1 MRRMFPA
8 TVPPVAP
15 MSVMKVDEPEKRAP
29 KRASEGAA
37 NGVKKAPPTRA
48 RGVSLAMLI
57 KEKILEPGLE
67 VLSIDYLGERYV
79 ADLLDTGKIQWNGIP
94 FASPS
99 SWAIY
104 VKKQI
109 DPKKKSGCGWNSVK
123 YQGKKLDFYK
133 SLYNKKMKAA
143 QTATAPVPQPN
154 EITAPTSFLP
164 PYPIRHSKLK
174 EIAGEIHP
182 NALIECEDF
191 DQNSGKSQ
199 PFFVTVSTNCLLLI
213 NFHCHLTHG
222 EVVGY
227 LGGKWDQEKQC
238 LIILQAFPCK
248 CVLGDRQTALVT
260 EEQIRQELHRR
271 SLFKVGWYHSHPT
284 SPAEPTLRD
293 IEHQL
298 QYQMKFSANNPM
310 LGLIC
315 SPSQDTAGTVT
326 EPKINAFWVA
336 PTMEQAVAPN
346 SCLGVPMRFAF
357 SELQD
362 QSLDAELNQEL
373 SWLVDY
379 YAMSPDL
386 INFSRPWRGN
396 ANYLERLRYA
406 VMAKLPKDRNTVVL
420 MQIIQKLGTTCQ

>member
-1 MRRMFPA
+1 MYA
-8 TVPPVAP
+8 AAVPVAPVVP
-15 MSVMKVDEPEKRAP
+15 MSVMKVNEPEKRTP
-29 KRASEGAA
+29 KSSAEGAA
-37 NGVKKAPPTRA
+37 NGVKKAPPTRS

-57 KEKILEPGLE
+57 KEKILEPGTE

-79 ADLLDTGKIQWNGIP
+79 ADLMDTGKIQWNGIP

-123 YQGKKLDFYK
+123 YQGKKLDYFK
-133 SLYNKKMKAA
+133 SLYNKKMKAVTA
-143 QTATAPVPQPN
+143 AATAPQSN
-154 EITAPTSFLP
+154 EITVPLTSFLP
-164 PYPIRHSKLK
+164 QYPIKHSKLK
-174 EIAGEIHP
+174 EISGDIHP

-248 CVLGDRQTALVT
+248 CVLGDRQTAIVT
-260 EEQIRQELHRR
+260 EEQIRQDMLKQN
-271 SLFKVGWYHSHPT
+271 LFKVGWYHSHPT
-284 SPAEPTLRD
+284 SPPEPTLRD

-298 QYQMKFSANNPM
+298 QYQMKFSAKNPM

-315 SPSQDTAGTVT
+315 SPSHEADSVVT
-326 EPKINAFWVA
+326 ESRINAFWVA
-336 PTMEQAVAPN
+336 PTMEQVVAPN

-362 QSLDAELNQEL
+362 QTISPELNQEL
-373 SWLVDY
+373 LWLVDY

-386 INFSRPWRGN
+386 INFNRPWQGN

-406 VMAKLPKDRNTVVL
+406 VMTKLPKDRNAVVL
-420 MQIIQKLGTTCQ
+420 MQIIQKLFLTCQ